1 MFTYGKT
8 WQQQIRASQG
18 FFVANF
24 NSICEGNVRVIQ
36 FADTQITDESYC
48 HLVGRKITE
57 IANSMNETALLLN
70 LKTVQ
75 YMTSAM
81 IGKLVQ
87 LRNHCK
93 KKGIKFAVCA
103 LDEHVLESIQLMRI
117 DTILTIHES
126 QQEALTAMQS

>member
-1 MFTYGKT
+1 M
-8 WQQQIRASQG
+8 
-18 FFVANF
+18 
-24 NSICEGNVRVIQ
+24 RVIQ

-93 KKGIKFAVCA
+93 KKALNLLCA
-103 LDEHVLESIQLMRI
+103 PWMNTCWNRFNS
-117 DTILTIHES
+117 
-126 QQEALTAMQS
+126 